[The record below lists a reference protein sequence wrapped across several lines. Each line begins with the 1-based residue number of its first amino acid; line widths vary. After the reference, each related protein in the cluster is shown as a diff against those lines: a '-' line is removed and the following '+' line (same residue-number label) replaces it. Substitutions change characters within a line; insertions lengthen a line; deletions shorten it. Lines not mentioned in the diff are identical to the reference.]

1 MVPMRTQNMA
11 IGLNLY
17 LGSQFIC
24 FVSFWVSYCGWSYAR
39 QTQIYFYFLVP
50 FFLPD
55 RITPLLSL
63 SLSLSKCLLSFPSAV
78 PRIANPFSL
87 LSSPIYR
94 LG

>member
-63 SLSLSKCLLSFPSAV
+63 SLSLSLSVYSLFLVLFPELPTPFPYFLLLF
-78 PRIANPFSL
+78 I
-87 LSSPIYR
+87 
-94 LG
+94 G